1 MSDQA
6 LSSLY
11 VLLGLDTVNFEKGAN
26 DAKKIA
32 DSTAGDIDKSFASIS
47 EGRGGLMLAEDA
59 IGIRLPRHLNT
70 LIAKIPGVASAF
82 SAMLPIA
89 GVAVAV
95 EIIGKLIAKHD
106 ELVAAIQKA
115 AIEAQTLAI

>member
-1 MSDQA
+1 MTDQA
-6 LSSLY
+6 LSSMY
-11 VLLGLDTVNFEKGAN
+11 VLLGLNTVDFEKGAN

-32 DSTAGDIDKSFASIS
+32 KDTADGIDESFGSIA
-47 EGRGGLMLAEDA
+47 EGRGGLMLAEEA

-70 LIAKIPGVASAF
+70 LIAKIPGVATAF
-82 SAMLPIA
+82 SYMLPIA